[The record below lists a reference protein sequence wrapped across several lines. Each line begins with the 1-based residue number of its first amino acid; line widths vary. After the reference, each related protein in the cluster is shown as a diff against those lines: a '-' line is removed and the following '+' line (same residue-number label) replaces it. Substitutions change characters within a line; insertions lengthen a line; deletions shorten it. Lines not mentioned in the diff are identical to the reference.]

1 MRSRR
6 GRVPPSVRVACVQR
20 FVIEEN
26 IHRFEV
32 RLKTEADPHMRE
44 VIGDLLHD
52 ERMKLEALLGVVRSP
67 PAPRA
72 GEPPPAD
79 QG

>member
-1 MRSRR
+1 
-6 GRVPPSVRVACVQR
+6 VRVACVQR

-32 RLKTEADPHMRE
+32 RLRSEADPHMRE
-44 VIGDLLHD
+44 VLGRLLHE
-52 ERMKLEALLGVVRSP
+52 ERVKLEALLGLVRSP
-67 PAPRA
+67 PASQA
-72 GEPPPAD
+72 GETPSPSAD